1 MEGDFQEFQDYDE
14 FQVWVGG
21 NPQSAA
27 CGGLIFTTFRQYFDL
42 LVKTMTMWM
51 SMTL

>member
-14 FQVWVGG
+14 FLALVSG

-27 CGGLIFTTFRQYFDL
+27 CGGRVYLRFFSAL
-42 LVKTMTMWM
+42 
-51 SMTL
+51 